1 VILGHF
7 EKVPYSENDLR
18 SIYHVRECEVWK
30 LKQIAKPLD
39 VVMSHDWPRGIVE
52 HGNLQQLL
60 RYKSFLRD
68 EVSFLHVVEYQ
79 IFPIML
85 GIALDR
91 EQYFW
96 LSWLD

>member
-1 VILGHF
+1 M
-7 EKVPYSENDLR
+7 
-18 SIYHVRECEVWK
+18 RECEVWK

-68 EVSFLHVVEYQ
+68 EVREFFTSLKTNISNNAWYCFRSRTIL
-79 IFPIML
+79 L
-85 GIALDR
+85 AL
-91 EQYFW
+91 
-96 LSWLD
+96 LA